1 MSTINMKTAYSKEAL
16 GDDMENDEKK
26 PYRIREK
33 IEKDASYRKL
43 IKPELADEL
52 YDKILLIM
60 VGEKKYRDATYSA
73 KQLAKDLGTNPRY
86 LSAVINSRFGD
97 NYATLVNEYRVR
109 DAQHMLTD
117 RRYRDY
123 TMEEIGAMVG
133 FSNRQSFY
141 SAFFK
146 FKGVSPRK
154 FREKFA

>member
-1 MSTINMKTAYSKEAL
+1 MKSLQNNGKLTDK
-16 GDDMENDEKK
+16 MENEVKQ
-26 PYRIREK
+26 PYRLREK
-33 IEKDASYRKL
+33 VDKDASYRKL

-52 YDKILLIM
+52 YDKILLKM
-60 VGEKKYRDATYSA
+60 VGEKMYRDPKYSA

-117 RRYRDY
+117 KRYKDF